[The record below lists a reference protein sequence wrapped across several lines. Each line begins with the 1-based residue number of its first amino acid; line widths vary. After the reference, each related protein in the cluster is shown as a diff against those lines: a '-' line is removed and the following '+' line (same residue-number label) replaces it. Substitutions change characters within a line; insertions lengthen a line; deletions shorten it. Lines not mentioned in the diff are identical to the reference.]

1 MPSIVS
7 LGVALKQLGNNS
19 LPSLRLTLFSG
30 EALYKYQA
38 KKWFDAAPNTRIINS
53 YGPSEHTVG
62 CCYFECEQQTL
73 DSQPEIVCIGKPF
86 GKTMVALYD
95 EGWDAEQ
102 GELWLAGPQLTPGYL
117 GDAYPERFQCHQH
130 PQHNE
135 QRFYRTGD
143 WCHKD
148 SDGNYHYV
156 CRIDNQVK
164 VNGQFISLDVIEAR
178 LSSLLH
184 SEVAALI
191 HKLKSS
197 LQPMLCIFLT
207 IAEYEEATIREAI
220 LQILQE
226 NVIPIRF
233 ILLEQLPRNPNDK
246 IDKQALRNELSL

>member
-1 MPSIVS
+1 M
-7 LGVALKQLGNNS
+7 GVALKQLGANS

-38 KKWFDAAPNTRIINS
+38 KQWYEAALNTRIINS

-62 CCYFECEQQTL
+62 CCYFECDPQAIDL
-73 DSQPEIVCIGKPF
+73 QPEIVCIGKPI
-86 GKTMVALYD
+86 GKTITALYND
-95 EGWDAEQ
+95 GWGAEQ

-117 GDAYPERFQCHQH
+117 GDAYPERFQCRQH
-130 PQHNE
+130 PLYNE
-135 QRFYRTGD
+135 QRFYKTGD
-143 WCHKD
+143 WCRID

-156 CRIDNQVK
+156 CRMDNQVK

-184 SEVAALI
+184 SEVATLI
-191 HKLKSS
+191 HMPKSS
-197 LQPMLCIFLT
+197 LQPLLCIILT
-207 IAEYEEATIREAI
+207 IKEYDETTIRETV

-233 ILLEQLPRNPNDK
+233 ISLKQLPRNPNDK
-246 IDKQALRNELSL
+246 IDKQALRNKLSL